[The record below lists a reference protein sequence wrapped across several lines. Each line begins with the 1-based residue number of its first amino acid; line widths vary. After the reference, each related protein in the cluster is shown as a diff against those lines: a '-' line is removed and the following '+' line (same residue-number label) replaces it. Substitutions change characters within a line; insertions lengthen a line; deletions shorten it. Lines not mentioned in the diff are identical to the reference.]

1 MFKVFRLV
9 NRSLALFTSVYPEV
23 SGGPPS
29 SSSSTDSADVA
40 ATNLTAEAMQKEQR
54 VEQPQA
60 GVKIQVLVPTHL
72 ECVPVGR
79 LGLIFG
85 GCFAVQANATL
96 SAWISASVAF
106 ETQETYIIYIIHIIL
121 KYITILRIYIEFG

>member
-23 SGGPPS
+23 SGGPL
-29 SSSSTDSADVA
+29 A
-40 ATNLTAEAMQKEQR
+40 APPQQTVPMWLQPTSAEAMQKEQR

-85 GCFAVQANATL
+85 DVLQYRQMLPSLLGSQLVLPLKLKKHT
-96 SAWISASVAF
+96 SYIS
-106 ETQETYIIYIIHIIL
+106 YILYKNILLYHVYIYI
-121 KYITILRIYIEFG
+121 YI